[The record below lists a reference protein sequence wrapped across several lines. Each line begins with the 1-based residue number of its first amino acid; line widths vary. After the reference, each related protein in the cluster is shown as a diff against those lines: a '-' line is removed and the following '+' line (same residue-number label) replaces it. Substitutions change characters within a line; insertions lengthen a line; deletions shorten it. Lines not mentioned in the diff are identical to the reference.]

1 MYRFLEIF
9 NEINRNY
16 PNRDQIGLHDPYLIG
31 NEKKYLLNAID
42 SNYVSSVGAFVN
54 RFEENIQNE
63 LNIKSAIAT
72 CNGTSALQ
80 VSLQLA
86 GVKKG
91 DEVITQAL
99 SFIATSNVILYNSAI
114 PVFLDV
120 DIETMGLSPL
130 SVSIFLEKYG
140 ELRDDGCYNK
150 KTGNRISACL
160 PMHTFGFPVKLKELI
175 SICDQWK
182 IPIVEDCAES
192 LGSLYDGKHTGT
204 FGLLSALSFN
214 GNKIITTGGGGAIL
228 TNNLVIGKKAKHLTT
243 TAKKP
248 HDYEYIHDELGFNFR
263 MPNLNAALGCA
274 QLEKLNIFI
283 QNKRNLALKYDE
295 YFKTTGIEFM
305 KEPKDT
311 VANYWLMAIK
321 LNNKKDR
328 DLFLK
333 ESIKLKIQ
341 CRPIWQLLF
350 RSNMHS
356 NFYRDQQ
363 ENAKFLEERI
373 VNIPSGVRL

>member
-9 NEINRNY
+9 NEIKTNF
-16 PNRDQIGLHDPYLIG
+16 PNKDQIGLHDPYLIG
-31 NEKKYLLNAID
+31 NEKKYLLDAID
-42 SNYVSSVGAFVN
+42 SNYVSSVGAYVN
-54 RFEENIQNE
+54 RFEESIQNE
-63 LNIKSAIAT
+63 INIKSAIAT
-72 CNGTSALQ
+72 CNGTAALQ
-80 VSLQLA
+80 VALQLA

-99 SFIATSNVILYNSAI
+99 SFIATSNVILFNSAI

-130 SVSIFLEKYG
+130 SVSKFLDKYG

-175 SICDQWK
+175 AICDQWQ

-192 LGSLYDGKHTGT
+192 FGSLYDGKHTGT
-204 FGLLSALSFN
+204 FGMLGALSFN
-214 GNKIITTGGGGAIL
+214 GNKIITTGGGGAII
-228 TNNLVIGKKAKHLTT
+228 TNNLELGQHAKHLTT

-248 HDYEYIHDELGFNFR
+248 HEYEFFHDELGFNFR

-274 QLEKLNIFI
+274 QLEKLNIYI
-283 QNKRNLALKYDE
+283 NNKRDLAFKYE
-295 YFKTTGIEFM
+295 ECFKAIGIEFM
-305 KEPKDT
+305 KEPKNT

-321 LNNKKDR
+321 LNNKKER
-328 DLFLK
+328 NLFLK
-333 ESIKLKIQ
+333 ESVKLKVQ

-350 RSNMHS
+350 RSKIYS
-356 NFYRDQQ
+356 SFYRDQQ

>member
-9 NEINRNY
+9 NEIKTNF
-16 PNRDQIGLHDPYLIG
+16 PNKDQIGLHDPYLIG
-31 NEKKYLLNAID
+31 NEKKYLLDAID
-42 SNYVSSVGAFVN
+42 SNYVSSVGAYVN
-54 RFEENIQNE
+54 RFEESIQNE
-63 LNIKSAIAT
+63 IKIKSAIAT
-72 CNGTSALQ
+72 CNGTAALQ
-80 VSLQLA
+80 VALQLA

-130 SVSIFLEKYG
+130 SVSKFLDKYG

-175 SICDQWK
+175 AICDQWQ

-192 LGSLYDGKHTGT
+192 FGSLYDGKHTGT
-204 FGLLSALSFN
+204 FGMLGAMSFN
-214 GNKIITTGGGGAIL
+214 GNKIITTGGGGAII
-228 TNNLVIGKKAKHLTT
+228 TNNLELGQHAKHLTT

-248 HDYEYIHDELGFNFR
+248 HEYEFFHDELGFNFR

-274 QLEKLNIFI
+274 QIEKLNIYI
-283 QNKRNLALKYDE
+283 NNKRDLAFKYE
-295 YFKTTGIEFM
+295 ECFKAIGIEFM
-305 KEPKDT
+305 KEPKNT

-321 LNNKKDR
+321 LNNKKER
-328 DLFLK
+328 NLFLK
-333 ESIKLKIQ
+333 ESLKLKVQ

-350 RSNMHS
+350 RSKIYS
-356 NFYRDQQ
+356 SFYRDQQ

>member
-9 NEINRNY
+9 NEIKTNF
-16 PNRDQIGLHDPYLIG
+16 PNKDQIGLHDPYLIG
-31 NEKKYLLNAID
+31 NEKKYLLDAID
-42 SNYVSSVGAFVN
+42 SNYVSSVGAYVN
-54 RFEENIQNE
+54 RFEESIQNE
-63 LNIKSAIAT
+63 INIKSAIAT
-72 CNGTSALQ
+72 CNGTAALQ
-80 VSLQLA
+80 VALQLA

-130 SVSIFLEKYG
+130 SVSKFLDKYG

-175 SICDQWK
+175 AICDQWQ

-192 LGSLYDGKHTGT
+192 FGSLYDGKHTGT
-204 FGLLSALSFN
+204 FGMLGALSFN
-214 GNKIITTGGGGAIL
+214 GNKIITTGGGGAII
-228 TNNLVIGKKAKHLTT
+228 TNNLELGQHAKHLTT

-248 HDYEYIHDELGFNFR
+248 HEYEFFHDELGFNFR

-274 QLEKLNIFI
+274 QLEKLNIYI
-283 QNKRNLALKYDE
+283 NNKRDLAFKYE
-295 YFKTTGIEFM
+295 ECFKAIGIEFM
-305 KEPKDT
+305 KEPKNT

-321 LNNKKDR
+321 LNNKKER
-328 DLFLK
+328 NLFLK
-333 ESIKLKIQ
+333 ESIKLKVQ

-350 RSNMHS
+350 RSKIYS
-356 NFYRDQQ
+356 SFYRDQQ

>member
-9 NEINRNY
+9 NEIKTNF
-16 PNRDQIGLHDPYLIG
+16 PNKDQIGLHDPYLIG
-31 NEKKYLLNAID
+31 NEKKYLLDAID
-42 SNYVSSVGAFVN
+42 SNYVSSVGAYVN
-54 RFEENIQNE
+54 RFEESIQNE
-63 LNIKSAIAT
+63 IKIKSAIAT
-72 CNGTSALQ
+72 CNGTAALQ
-80 VSLQLA
+80 VALQLA

-130 SVSIFLEKYG
+130 SVSKFLDKYG

-175 SICDQWK
+175 AICDQWQ

-192 LGSLYDGKHTGT
+192 FGSLYDGKHTGT
-204 FGLLSALSFN
+204 FGMLGAMSFN
-214 GNKIITTGGGGAIL
+214 GNKIITTGGGGAII
-228 TNNLVIGKKAKHLTT
+228 TNNLELGQHAKHLTT

-248 HDYEYIHDELGFNFR
+248 HEYEFFHDELGFNFR
-263 MPNLNAALGCA
+263 MPNLNAALGSA
-274 QLEKLNIFI
+274 QLKKLNIYI
-283 QNKRNLALKYDE
+283 NNKGDLAFKYE
-295 YFKTTGIEFM
+295 ECFNAIGIEFM
-305 KEPKDT
+305 KEPKNT

-321 LNNKKDR
+321 LNNKKER
-328 DLFLK
+328 NLFLK
-333 ESIKLKIQ
+333 ESLKLKVQ

-350 RSNMHS
+350 RSKIYS
-356 NFYRDQQ
+356 SFYRDQQ